1 MRKTI
6 LTTGLSALLAV
17 VTWGQG
23 TEAQRNGDYETHR
36 QYLSGTGCDDMVQWD
51 FQCTDGRRAGQWTK
65 IGVPSCWELQGFGTY
80 QYGMRFYGKATPE
93 GIADEHGL
101 YKTEFLLPQE
111 WQGRQ
116 ILLVFEAVFTEAR
129 VTINGRKA
137 GNGTYQGGF
146 TRHTIDV
153 SDRVF
158 FGNKKNRLEVEVLK
172 ESTNPQ
178 VNLAERRADYWNFGG
193 IWRPVFVVAKPMQN
207 IQRVAIN
214 AGMDGRFQADVF
226 LSRAL
231 PGCSV
236 SVDIIDA
243 KGKSVGKSSPL
254 SIASDHACL
263 DITVENPKRWT
274 VETPNLYTAVF
285 TLKDAAGKPLHTER
299 QRFGFRTIEYRHSY
313 KLATPPPT
321 PPLQGRG
328 AAAHESLQGRGAAA
342 HESLQGRGAAAHIY
356 GCDEDGVFVNGR
368 KVIIKGVNRHSFR
381 PESGRTLSKAKNI
394 EDVLLIKSM
403 NMNAVRLSHYPA
415 DPEFL
420 DACDSLGLYVE
431 CELPGWHWAHETII
445 GSQIAEEMVTRDVN
459 HPSIIFWSNGNEGG
473 FNYDIEPVFHQFDPQ
488 QRVVLYPWANRNGF
502 ETKHYRSWG
511 ETAEYMRQ
519 KEIFMPTEF
528 LHGLYDGGHGAGL
541 KDYWQLMM
549 QNPRCAGGFLWDLQ
563 DQAVLR
569 TDWINNAQPLPS
581 LPLDRLRAL
590 ATEGTQKGEGW
601 PKAGVGSVTPSQL
614 LDPVGNFGSDGIV
627 GPHGEREGS
636 YYTIKEVWSPIQ
648 ITATSPELPTFNS
661 QHLLL
666 GKEITVTNTYNFTNL
681 KDCSLRYRWM
691 NLPRY
696 GATAEKAVSEGAI
709 PLPSTEPGE
718 SVTLPLPKG
727 NGDLLELTATN
738 PHGQEVMTWRFL
750 KRHQFP
756 SDFVFGP
763 VTPTT
768 TETDDALTVTVG
780 PASYTFSKHDGR
792 LLSVAVAGGSPAN
805 TSHLSLNGPRF
816 VAAKRSDRSDD
827 GFYNHDDKEAFKK
840 KTQYT
845 EYTDQGA
852 FAGFEFNDGVLT
864 ARYRHGSLQTVDW
877 CFFDDGSVMLSAS
890 ATFNGV
896 VDLMGI
902 CFDYPEE
909 KVKSKRW
916 VGCGPYRV
924 WQNRMEGPQYGYYET
939 DYNDPI
945 PGESW
950 QYPEFK
956 GYFAGVQWMQLQTSE
971 GTIGI
976 EPSHVL
982 QYPAYVGVFTP
993 RDGRDH
999 ILYDLP
1005 QTGLA
1010 LLEHIPA
1017 VRNKVNTTDLNGPS
1031 AQPHFV
1037 TGTHVY
1043 SAILHFE

>member
-1 MRKTI
+1 MNTNMKNR
-6 LTTGLSALLAV
+6 LFLSLIALFLSSHSLMA
-17 VTWGQG
+17 QE
-23 TEAQRNGDYETHR
+23 TERL
-36 QYLSGTGCDDMVQWD
+36 YLSGHGCDDMVEWD
-51 FQCTDGRRAGQWTK
+51 FKLVGHASQRDNSGVVGHASQRYSSEWTK

-93 GIADEHGL
+93 GIADERGL
-101 YKTEFLLPQE
+101 YKTEFTLPQE
-111 WQGRQ
+111 WEGRQ
-116 ILLVFEAVFTEAR
+116 IELVFEAVFTEAR

-137 GNGTYQGGF
+137 GAGTYQGGF

-158 FGNKKNRLEVEVLK
+158 FGPKKNRLEVEVLK

-193 IWRPVFVVAKPMQN
+193 IWRPVFIVAKPMQN
-207 IQRVAIN
+207 IRRVAVN
-214 AGMDGRFQADVF
+214 AQADGRFQADVF
-226 LSRAL
+226 LNRAL

-236 SVDIIDA
+236 CVEIIDA
-243 KGKSVGKSSPL
+243 KGKSVGKGLPL
-254 SIASDHACL
+254 STPSDHARL
-263 DITVENPKRWT
+263 DFMVKNPKLWNA
-274 VETPNLYTAVF
+274 EQPNLYTAVF
-285 TLKDAAGKPLHTER
+285 TLQDAAGKPLHTER
-299 QRFGFRTIEYRHSY
+299 QRFGFRTIEYRAS
-313 KLATPPPT
+313 
-321 PPLQGRG
+321 
-328 AAAHESLQGRGAAA
+328 
-342 HESLQGRGAAAHIY
+342 
-356 GCDEDGVFVNGR
+356 DGVFINGK
-368 KVIIKGVNRHSFR
+368 KVIMKGVNRHSFR

-394 EDVLLIKSM
+394 EDVELIKSM

-431 CELPGWHWAHETII
+431 CELPGWHWPHETVI

-473 FNYDIEPVFHQFDPQ
+473 FNYEIEPVFHKFDPQ

-541 KDYWQLMM
+541 KDYWELMM
-549 QNPRCAGGFLWDLQ
+549 SNPRCAGGFLWDLQ
-563 DQAVLR
+563 DQAVFR
-569 TDWINNAQPLPS
+569 TDWANNAQPLPS
-581 LPLDRLRAL
+581 L
-590 ATEGTQKGEGW
+590 QGEGL
-601 PKAGVGSVTPSQL
+601 GVGSVTSSQY

-627 GPHGEREGS
+627 GPHGEKEGS

-648 ITATSPELPTFNS
+648 IIASSSELLAFSS
-661 QHLLL
+661 QNLLL
-666 GKEITVTNTYNFTNL
+666 GKELVIKNTYDFTNL
-681 KDCSLRYRWM
+681 KDCSLRYRWID
-691 NLPRY
+691 LPYY
-696 GATAEKAVSEGAI
+696 GGTTEKLVSEGTMS
-709 PLPSTEPGE
+709 LPSAVPGT
-718 SVTLPLPKG
+718 SVTLFLPEG
-727 NGDLLELTATN
+727 NGAMLELTATD
-738 PHGQEVMTWRFL
+738 PYGQEVMTWRFL
-750 KRHQFP
+750 KNHQFP
-756 SDFVFGP
+756 SDFILGAVSQ
-763 VTPTT
+763 TK
-768 TETDDALTVTVG
+768 TETNETLTVTVG
-780 PASYTFSKHDGR
+780 PASYTFSKKNGR
-792 LLSVAVAGGSPAN
+792 LQSVTVVGGSPAN
-805 TSHLSLNGPRF
+805 ASHLSLNGPRF
-816 VAAKRSDRSDD
+816 VAAKRADRSDD
-827 GFYNHDDKEAFKK
+827 GFYNHDDKEAFQK

-845 EYTDQGA
+845 EYAYQGI
-852 FAGFEFNDGVLT
+852 FDGFELSDNGHLT
-864 ARYRHGSLQTVDW
+864 ARYRHGSLETVDW
-877 CFFDDGSVMLSAS
+877 CFFDDGSVLLSAE

-902 CFDYPEE
+902 CFDYPED

-916 VGCGPYRV
+916 VGRGPYRV
-924 WQNRMEGPQYGYYET
+924 WQNRMEGPQYGYWQT

-956 GYFAGVQWMQLQTSE
+956 GYFAGVQWMQLLTSE

-976 EPSHVL
+976 SPSHVL
-982 QYPAYVGVFTP
+982 QQPMYVGVYTP

-1010 LLEHIPA
+1010 LLNIIPA

-1031 AQPHFV
+1031 AQPHFASGRY
-1037 TGTHVY
+1037 TY
-1043 SAILHFE
+1043 SAKLIFE